1 MPDGLAR
8 GCLNWADAAQG
19 GERGVA
25 SEPVWV
31 VAGGDQ
37 QRGSGVWADA
47 VAVEQA
53 GGNLYYD
60 PFTGDDGCLARWSP
74 TRNARR

>member
-1 MPDGLAR
+1 LSRCFAGGGLDR
-8 GCLNWADAAQG
+8 ADAAQG

-25 SEPVWV
+25 GESVGV

-37 QRGSGVWADA
+37 QRGGGVWADA

-53 GGNLYYD
+53 RGAGGDSCEHAL
-60 PFTGDDGCLARWSP
+60 LAG
-74 TRNARR
+74 ADLAG